1 MILHAM
7 DATNAI
13 SHATHATNVISH
25 AILHHI
31 VTAPV
36 LYVYNLSSKRVFALC
51 IQRHHPVDSVA
62 MAPRSG
68 RGNGDHGVDAAT
80 LGREAV
86 KGVSR
91 KSMCQYDVTNAISHL
106 SHATDAT
113 NAISHSTHAINAI
126 SHTTNAINNLHVKFI
141 SYDCLGFFPAGLKIR
156 PDVFLHDINLGTDF
170 SSALFFSFS
179 FVFKNEIRSSTH
191 L

>member
-1 MILHAM
+1 M
-7 DATNAI
+7 DAMNAI

-36 LYVYNLSSKRVFALC
+36 LYVYNLSSKRVFAQC
-51 IQRHHPVDSVA
+51 NQRHHPVDSVA

-91 KSMCQYDVTNAISHL
+91 KGM
-106 SHATDAT
+106 
-113 NAISHSTHAINAI
+113 
-126 SHTTNAINNLHVKFI
+126 
-141 SYDCLGFFPAGLKIR
+141 
-156 PDVFLHDINLGTDF
+156 
-170 SSALFFSFS
+170 
-179 FVFKNEIRSSTH
+179 
-191 L
+191 